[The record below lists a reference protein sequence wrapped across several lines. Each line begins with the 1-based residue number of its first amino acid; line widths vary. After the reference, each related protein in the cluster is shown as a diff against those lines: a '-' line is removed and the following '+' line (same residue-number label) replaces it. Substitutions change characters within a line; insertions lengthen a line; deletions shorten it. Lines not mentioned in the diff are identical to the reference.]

1 MKYSLSASMFTLM
14 LAVVLFASC
23 ATKAPSPAQTAPE
36 PTPTVAEPTPK
47 AEPVPE
53 KVAKERTVVVK
64 VPVLVKESS
73 FYSDG
78 LPDAYSV
85 YKLDAEMKNVVERDN
100 FDASRAEPVQRLV
113 SEYKEGRLSA
123 ETIYESDGRIRNRRE
138 LGYNAAG
145 LLAKEVMT
153 DAKGKPQSSSAYA
166 YDSQGRKTEWRV
178 LDGSG
183 TVKATS
189 SYTYG
194 PSGLTAVTMKDLGG
208 KVTGTIKLEY
218 QGGRLAKRSYF
229 GADSALQKFESY
241 VYSGDQLQAVE
252 YHRADG
258 SLASKT
264 ANSYGPLGELA
275 KSVDYSASGTA
286 GNYSTY
292 EYQVREDSKTETYY
306 E

>member
-14 LAVVLFASC
+14 LAVILFASC
-23 ATKAPSPAQTAPE
+23 ATKAPSPPQATTE
-36 PTPTVAEPTPK
+36 PTPAVAVTPK
-47 AEPVPE
+47 AESVPE

-85 YKLDAEMKNVVERDN
+85 LKLDADMKNLVERDN
-100 FDASRAEPVQRLV
+100 YDASRADPVQRLV
-113 SEYKEGRLSA
+113 FEYKDGRLAA
-123 ETIYESDGRIRNRRE
+123 ETVYESDGRIRSRRD
-138 LGYNAAG
+138 LSYSAAG
-145 LLAKEVMT
+145 LIVKEAMT
-153 DAKGKPQSSSAYA
+153 DAKGKLQSSSAYA
-166 YDSQGRKTEWRV
+166 YDASGRKTEWRV

-189 SYTYG
+189 TYTYG

-218 QGGRLAKRSYF
+218 QAGRLAKRSYF

-241 VYSGDQLQAVE
+241 AYSGDLLEAVE

-264 ANSYGPLGELA
+264 ANSYGPMGELA
-275 KSVDYSASGTA
+275 KSAEYSASGTA
-286 GNYSTY
+286 GSYSTY